1 MKNIAFYGGS
11 FNPPNNIHLKIAK
24 DILQKLN
31 INELYFVP
39 VGNYYRKNG
48 LIDVYH
54 RYNMLKLLCNNEK
67 NIFVSNI
74 TLNEVNNLKAI
85 DIFKIINNKYENDN
99 VYFIMGADNFV
110 QIHKWKDFEELV
122 GNFKIII
129 VKRDDININN
139 IILENKILEN
149 NKDNF
154 HIVDMDNVE
163 SQIDSTEI
171 RSKIEKGENVQ
182 EYLNINV
189 YNYIKSNN
197 LYKTGF

>member
-85 DIFKIINNKYENDN
+85 DIFKIINNKYGNDN

-110 QIHKWKDFEELV
+110 QIHKWKGFEELV

-139 IILENKILEN
+139 IILENKILEK

-154 HIVDMDNVE
+154 YIVDMDNVE

-171 RSKIEKGENVQ
+171 RSKIEKSENVQ

>member
-11 FNPPNNIHLKIAK
+11 FNPPNNIHLNIAK
-24 DILQKLN
+24 NILQKLD

-39 VGNYYRKNG
+39 VGNYYEKNG
-48 LIDVYH
+48 LIDVNH
-54 RYNMLKLLCNNEK
+54 RYNMLNLICQYKK
-67 NIFVSNI
+67 NMHVSDI

-85 DIFKIINNKYENDN
+85 DIFKIIKNKYESDN
-99 VYFIMGADNFV
+99 IYFIMGADNFV

-139 IILENKILEN
+139 IILENKILEK

-154 HIVDMDNVE
+154 YIVDIDNVE